1 VVDIKGDP
9 SIILFFF
16 LMSALLIA
24 LITLIILFFEPKNK
38 LKAYRKLQQLSKY
51 FINSRVKLLLMK
63 PSLRGQYQGNK
74 FILKYDISNKYRG
87 KKKLKGQYWY
97 LISFDLYLPYKSEVK
112 ILVYKNL
119 AGTVLFLKKFK
130 TGYDEL
136 DNELHIFSNRPH
148 KAINYFHNDVR
159 RSSIIYFVD
168 RSWAVGI
175 TPLIIGKEKLSI
187 ARTINEAELN
197 QDFIKET
204 LDKLATLKL

>member
-1 VVDIKGDP
+1 MDKP
-9 SIILFFF
+9 
-16 LMSALLIA
+16 LL
-24 LITLIILFFEPKNK
+24 TLIILVVSVLIATLILLIICFFEPRNQ
-38 LKAYRKLQQLSKY
+38 LRAYRKIQELSKY
-51 FINSRVKLLLMK
+51 FARAKVRLLLMK

-74 FILKYDISNKYRG
+74 FILKYDICNKYRG
-87 KKKLKGQYWY
+87 KKKLKGQYWH

-136 DNELHIFSNRPH
+136 DNELHIFSNRPQ
-148 KAINYFHNDVR
+148 KAINYFHSDVR

-168 RSWAVGI
+168 RGWAVGI
-175 TPLIIGKEKLSI
+175 TPLIIGKKKLSI
-187 ARTINEAELN
+187 ARTINESELN

-204 LDKLATLKL
+204 LDKLATSKL